1 MLSRDIY
8 ESITKRTQTFRDRA
22 FAFEVIREASAQ
34 KEKKKKKRR
43 RNETKYYKKRKKEKK
58 RKILALFIVFLTFD
72 DREYLG

>member
-34 KEKKKKKRR
+34 KEKKRKKED
-43 RNETKYYKKRKKEKK
+43 ETKRNITKKEKRKKKK
-58 RKILALFIVFLTFD
+58 NTRSLYRFFNV
-72 DREYLG
+72 R